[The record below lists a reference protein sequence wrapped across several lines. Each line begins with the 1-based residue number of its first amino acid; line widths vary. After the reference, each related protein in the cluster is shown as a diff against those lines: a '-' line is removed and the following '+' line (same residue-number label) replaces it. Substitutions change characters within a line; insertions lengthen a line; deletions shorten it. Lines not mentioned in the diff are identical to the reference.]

1 VSKRNTTS
9 QQDGQDERTVTERL
23 LGACNADTLLPL
35 LDLLAHPHGLT
46 NVTRFAKRHEFMVVH
61 CAAVVRVKDFG
72 NLFRLLCAQLK
83 AVTTD
88 TNSNKNTNQ
97 TKIRNVDKNKKI

>member
-1 VSKRNTTS
+1 
-9 QQDGQDERTVTERL
+9 
-23 LGACNADTLLPL
+23 
-35 LDLLAHPHGLT
+35 
-46 NVTRFAKRHEFMVVH
+46 
-61 CAAVVRVKDFG
+61 
-72 NLFRLLCAQLK
+72 LFRLLRAQLK